1 MSNIVSVKEAAD
13 ITGAHIRGIYK
24 KVEDGILTKYS
35 VISKSGRKLTAVD
48 LDEVLTRNSGSR
60 KQTIISAYEA
70 AKKLGITYNTLVKKL
85 EAGTIPS
92 YNIIGKN
99 GNQVLGVNWE
109 DFSVNNINNI
119 KTESLVFTNFN
130 LDDALDGLVTVIH
143 SSGEEVI
150 EVVRL
155 ESDVRNNVVY
165 VKKNGFVD
173 VCNEEGKFGDQQVLF
188 FKGRKMW
195 ANVYRDE
202 WNDYIVD
209 DERFDTEERAVKVGS
224 KISTDNN
231 WTLVSTILLK
241 EAEFK

>member
-1 MSNIVSVKEAAD
+1 MSNIVSIKEASE
-13 ITGAHIRGIYK
+13 ITGTHIRTIYQ
-24 KVEDGILTKYS
+24 KVEDGIFTKYS
-35 VISKSGRKLTAVD
+35 VISKGGRKVAAVD
-48 LDEVLTRNSGSR
+48 LEEVVSKAGSK

-70 AKKLGITYNTLVKKL
+70 AKKLGITYNTLVKKI
-85 EAGTIPS
+85 EDGTVTA

-109 DFSVNNINNI
+109 EFSVKNVTADKKEPI
-119 KTESLVFTNFN
+119 VFANFD
-130 LDDALDGLVTVIH
+130 LDNALDGVATVVH

-155 ESDVRNNVVY
+155 DSDVRNNVVY

-173 VCNEEGKFGDQQVLF
+173 VCNEEGKFGEQQVLF
-188 FKGRKMW
+188 LKGTKLW

-209 DERFDTEERAVKVGS
+209 DERFETEERAIKEAN
-224 KISTDNN
+224 KIARDND

-241 EAEFK
+241 EVEYK